1 MKNRRQKSRL
11 LVPFLQVL
19 GDAVAVVGAFLF
31 SYWLRFASP
40 LTRMVPVTK
49 GFPGLNMYVISS
61 VVVFLV
67 WVFVFRSIG
76 MYGPRRNVGSVDE
89 LASIFKGV
97 TLGMLLVTAATFFYR
112 GFSYS
117 RMVFVLIWATSIL
130 FLFLVRV
137 LVMKFEVRLHRKGKN
152 LLNCLIVGSSRWSPI
167 LLDQV
172 RQHPGFGMDIL
183 GYVGQNPHLRK
194 KLVCLGNLGLIRK
207 LVDKHEIDV
216 VFVALAEKETTLLE
230 DCIQAC
236 AGMNIEFLMIP
247 HSLEL
252 MSSRIRVQEIGG
264 VPVLRIKE
272 AAITGWNAVFK
283 RIFDVGFA
291 SVVLLLAWPIFL
303 VTAAVV
309 KLGSSG
315 PVLYK
320 QKRVG
325 LDGREFDLMK
335 FRTMTTDAET
345 RSGPVWAKA
354 DDPRVTRAGRF
365 LRRLSL
371 DELPQLVNV
380 VRGDMS
386 LVGPRPERLY
396 FVDQFKNQVPK
407 YLERHRVK
415 SGMTGW
421 AQVNGLRGNVSI
433 EERTKYDIFYV
444 ENWSLLLDLKI
455 IVKTVVSVIA
465 GENSY

>member
-1 MKNRRQKSRL
+1 
-11 LVPFLQVL
+11 LVPFMQVF
-19 GDAVAVVGAFLF
+19 GDAAAVVGAFLF

-40 LTRMVPVTK
+40 LTGMVPVTK
-49 GFPGLNMYVISS
+49 GFPGLKMYALSS
-61 VVVFLV
+61 VVVFLA
-67 WVFVFRSIG
+67 WVFVFRSLG
-76 MYGPRRNVGSVDE
+76 MYGPRRNIGSLDE

-117 RMVFVLIWATSIL
+117 RMVFALIWATSIL

-137 LVMKFEVRLHRKGKN
+137 LMMKFEVRLHRKGKN
-152 LLNCLIVGSSRWSPI
+152 LLHSLIVGSSKWSSI

-183 GYVGQNPHLRK
+183 GYVGRNPHLRK
-194 KLVCLGNLGLIRK
+194 KLVCLGNLGQIRQ
-207 LVDKHEIDV
+207 LVEKNGIDV
-216 VFVALAEKETTLLE
+216 VFVALSEKENTLLE
-230 DCIQAC
+230 DCIHAC

-247 HSLEL
+247 HLLEL

-264 VPVLRIKE
+264 VPVLKIKE

-283 RIFDVGFA
+283 RVFDVVFA
-291 SVVLLLAWPIFL
+291 SVVLLLVWPVFL
-303 VTAAVV
+303 TITATV
-309 KLGSSG
+309 KLGSRG

-325 LDGREFDLMK
+325 LDGREFDLLK
-335 FRTMTTDAET
+335 FRTMTADAEA
-345 RSGPVWAKA
+345 RSGPVWAQA
-354 DDPRVTRAGRF
+354 NDPRVTAAGRF

-371 DELPQLVNV
+371 DELPQLINV
-380 VRGDMS
+380 VRGEMS

-396 FVDQFKNQVPK
+396 FVDQFKEQVPK
-407 YLERHRVK
+407 YLDRHRVK

-455 IVKTVVSVIA
+455 IMKTIGSVIT